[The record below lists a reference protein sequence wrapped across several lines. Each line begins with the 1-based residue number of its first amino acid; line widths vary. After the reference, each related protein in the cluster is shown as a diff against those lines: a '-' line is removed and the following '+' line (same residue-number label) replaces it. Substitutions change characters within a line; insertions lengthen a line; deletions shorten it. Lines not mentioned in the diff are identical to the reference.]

1 MKVRVVPKD
10 IFTKCFVNDPCNCVL
25 YQVRIF
31 SIQASHV
38 SIRLLIEMI
47 SLIWKLRCSPGIF
60 GIIMQMDKK
69 VKMGTFVLAKMIDFN
84 FHEEVG
90 LLLHNGGRKEC
101 VWRLE
106 DLLGCLYQIP
116 KW

>member
-1 MKVRVVPKD
+1 MP
-10 IFTKCFVNDPCNCVL
+10 
-25 YQVRIF
+25 
-31 SIQASHV
+31 
-38 SIRLLIEMI
+38 
-47 SLIWKLRCSPGIF
+47 
-60 GIIMQMDKK
+60 MDKK